1 MDENKNDDQVIS
13 YEEIDDNIILEK
25 IQTNTEESR
34 IKKYKKIRLLGK
46 GGFARCYEVFDEET
60 HKSYAIKIIKKTSLI
75 KSRTKQKL
83 ISEIKIHKSLN
94 HENIVKFEHYFEDE
108 ENVYILLELCY
119 NQTLHELIKRR
130 KKLTEL
136 EAQYYVFYIVKTLK
150 YLHNLKIIHRDLK
163 LANIFLTENMQIKLG
178 DFGLATQ
185 LEFDGERKRSL
196 CGTPNYIAPEILN
209 GKTGHSFE
217 VDIWC
222 IGIIL
227 YILLIGKPPFETNNA
242 LETYKRIKSKN
253 FSFPQGEKISIPA
266 KELIESILVTEPY
279 KRPTLQEI
287 LESDF
292 MTMGTSIPESLP
304 QSTLA
309 CPPPINFIKKYI
321 PNVGP
326 DGIIMNFVSKKK
338 KKKIE
343 LSDFTSQHLGITSSK
358 ALNSNNRA
366 TSDKNKNLI
375 IPNFKY
381 GTMNNMNNIFFNT
394 SDIFVRKWVES
405 NDYGLGYILSNEN
418 VGAYFNDNTK
428 MIYKPN
434 GSNFIYIEK
443 NEKYSSHML
452 FDKFNPDMSKKVNI
466 LQNFK
471 GFLFE
476 ETKDENKFVIFDGGI
491 NERQFIYIKKFV
503 RTKHAILFRLS
514 NLTVQIS
521 FYDNTEIIL
530 SKESQKLTYVN
541 KKREI
546 LCYPLSVALD
556 TNNKE
561 MTKRLK
567 YTKKILMKMLLSK
580 TKKGDNNIHK
590 II

>member
-1 MDENKNDDQVIS
+1 MDEDKNDEEANNF
-13 YEEIDDNIILEK
+13 EEIDDNIIIEK
-25 IQTNTEESR
+25 IQTNTGEPY

-46 GGFARCYEVFDEET
+46 GGFARCYELFDEET
-60 HKSYAIKIIKKTSLI
+60 HKSYAVKIIKKTSLI

-94 HENIVKFEHYFEDE
+94 HENIVKFEHYFEDA
-108 ENVYILLELCY
+108 ENVYVLLELCY
-119 NQTLHELIKRR
+119 NQTLHELVKRR

-136 EAQYYVFYIVKTLK
+136 EAQYYVFYIVKTLQ

-253 FSFPQGEKISIPA
+253 FSFPQGERISIPA

-279 KRPTLQEI
+279 KRPSLQEI

-292 MTMGTSIPESLP
+292 MTMGTSIPQSLP

-309 CPPPINFIKKYI
+309 CPPPINFIKQYL
-321 PNVGP
+321 PNIGP
-326 DGIIMNFVSKKK
+326 DGIVMNFVSKKK

-343 LSDFTSQHLGITSSK
+343 LTDFNSQHLGVGSSK
-358 ALNSNNRA
+358 PLNSNTNKVN
-366 TSDKNKNLI
+366 SEKNLNLI
-375 IPNFKY
+375 VPKFTY
-381 GTMNNMNNIFFNT
+381 GTMNNIFFNT
-394 SDIFVRKWVES
+394 SDIFVKKWVES
-405 NDYGLGYILSNEN
+405 NDYGLGYILSNDN

-434 GSNFIYIEK
+434 GNNFIYIEK

-452 FDKFNPDMSKKVNI
+452 FDKFNNNMSQKVNI
-466 LQNFK
+466 LQKFK
-471 GFLFE
+471 GFLLE
-476 ETKDENKFVIFDGGI
+476 ESKDDNKFVILEGGI
-491 NERQFIYIKKFV
+491 NAMQFIYIKKFV
-503 RTKHAILFRLS
+503 RTKHAVLFRLS

-530 SKESQKLTYVN
+530 SKESKKVTYVN

-546 LCYPLSVALD
+546 ICYPLSVAFD
-556 TNNKE
+556 TNNID
-561 MTKRLK
+561 LFH
-567 YTKKILMKMLLSK
+567 
-580 TKKGDNNIHK
+580 NNF
-590 II
+590 

>member
-1 MDENKNDDQVIS
+1 MDENKNEEQTNIIE
-13 YEEIDDNIILEK
+13 EEIDDNIIIEK
-25 IQTNTEESR
+25 IPTNDGETK

-46 GGFARCYEVFDEET
+46 GGFARCYELFDEET
-60 HKSYAIKIIKKTSLI
+60 HKSYAVKIIKKTSLI

-94 HENIVKFEHYFEDE
+94 HENIVKFEHYFEDA

-136 EAQYYVFYIVKTLK
+136 EAQYYVFYIVKTLQ
-150 YLHNLKIIHRDLK
+150 YLHSLKIIHRDLK

-279 KRPTLQEI
+279 KRPTLKEI

-292 MTMGTSIPESLP
+292 MTMGTSIPQSLP

-309 CPPPINFIKKYI
+309 CPPPINFIKQYI

-326 DGIIMNFVSKKK
+326 YGIIMNYVSKKK

-343 LSDFTSQHLGITSSK
+343 LSDFNSQHLGIASSK
-358 ALNSNNRA
+358 FLNSNNR
-366 TSDKNKNLI
+366 TNSEKINNLI
-375 IPNFKY
+375 NPNFKY
-381 GTMNNMNNIFFNT
+381 GTINNIFFNT

-452 FDKFNPDMSKKVNI
+452 LDKFNPDMSQKVNI
-466 LQNFK
+466 LRNFK

-476 ETKDENKFVIFDGGI
+476 ESKEENKFNIFEGGI
-491 NERQFIYIKKFV
+491 NEMQFVYIKKFV

-521 FYDNTEIIL
+521 FYDNTAIIL

-546 LCYPLSVALD
+546 LCYPLSMALD
-556 TNNKE
+556 TDNKE

-567 YTKKILMKMLLSK
+567 YTKKILMKMLVSK

>member
-1 MDENKNDDQVIS
+1 MDEDKNDEEANNF
-13 YEEIDDNIILEK
+13 EEIDDNIIIEK
-25 IQTNTEESR
+25 IPTNTGEPY

-46 GGFARCYEVFDEET
+46 GGFARCYELFDEET
-60 HKSYAIKIIKKTSLI
+60 HKSYAVKIIKKTSLI

-83 ISEIKIHKSLN
+83 ISEIKIHKSLH
-94 HENIVKFEHYFEDE
+94 HENIVKFEHYFEDA

-119 NQTLHELIKRR
+119 NQTLHELVKRR

-136 EAQYYVFYIVKTLK
+136 EAQYYVFYIVKTLQ

-253 FSFPQGEKISIPA
+253 FSFPQGERISIPA

-279 KRPTLQEI
+279 KRPSLQEI

-292 MTMGTSIPESLP
+292 MTMGTSIPQSLP

-309 CPPPINFIKKYI
+309 CPPPINFIKQYL
-321 PNVGP
+321 PNIGP
-326 DGIIMNFVSKKK
+326 DGIVMNFVSKKK

-343 LSDFTSQHLGITSSK
+343 LTDFNSQHLGVGSSK
-358 ALNSNNRA
+358 PLNSNTNKVN
-366 TSDKNKNLI
+366 SEKNLNLI
-375 IPNFKY
+375 VPKFTY
-381 GTMNNMNNIFFNT
+381 GTMNNIFFNT
-394 SDIFVRKWVES
+394 SDIFVKKWVES
-405 NDYGLGYILSNEN
+405 NDYGLGYILSNDN

-434 GSNFIYIEK
+434 GNNFIYIEK

-452 FDKFNPDMSKKVNI
+452 FDKFNNNMSQKVNI
-466 LQNFK
+466 LQKFK
-471 GFLFE
+471 GFLLE
-476 ETKDENKFVIFDGGI
+476 ESKDDNKFVILEGGI
-491 NERQFIYIKKFV
+491 NAMQFIYIKKFV
-503 RTKHAILFRLS
+503 RTKHAVLFRLS

-530 SKESQKLTYVN
+530 SKESKKVTYVN

-546 LCYPLSVALD
+546 ICYPLSVAFD

-561 MTKRLK
+561 MIKRLK
-567 YTKKILMKMLLSK
+567 YTKKILMKMLLLK
-580 TKKGDNNIHK
+580 AKKDDNNIHK

>member
-1 MDENKNDDQVIS
+1 MDENKNEEQTNKTNII
-13 YEEIDDNIILEK
+13 EEIDDNIIIEN
-25 IQTNTEESR
+25 IPTNNGETK

-60 HKSYAIKIIKKTSLI
+60 HKSYAVKIIKKTSLI

-94 HENIVKFEHYFEDE
+94 HENIVKFEHYFEDA

-136 EAQYYVFYIVKTLK
+136 EAQYYVFYIIKTLQ
-150 YLHNLKIIHRDLK
+150 YLHSLKIIHRDLK
-163 LANIFLTENMQIKLG
+163 LANIFITENMQIKLG

-266 KELIESILVTEPY
+266 KELIQSILVTEPY

-292 MTMGTSIPESLP
+292 MTMGTSIPKTLP

-309 CPPPINFIKKYI
+309 CPPPINFIKQYI
-321 PNVGP
+321 PNVDP
-326 DGIIMNFVSKKK
+326 YGIIMNYVSKKK

-358 ALNSNNRA
+358 ALYSNNRVL
-366 TSDKNKNLI
+366 SEKNNNSI

-381 GTMNNMNNIFFNT
+381 GTINNIFFNT

-443 NEKYSSHML
+443 DEKHSSHML
-452 FDKFNPDMSKKVNI
+452 LDKFNQDMSKKVNI
-466 LQNFK
+466 LRNFK

-476 ETKDENKFVIFDGGI
+476 ESKDENKFNIFEGGI
-491 NERQFIYIKKFV
+491 NEMQFVYIKKFV
-503 RTKHAILFRLS
+503 RTKHAIFFRLS

-530 SKESQKLTYVN
+530 SKESQKMTYVN

-546 LCYPLSVALD
+546 LCYPLSMALD
-556 TNNKE
+556 TDNKE

-567 YTKKILMKMLLSK
+567 YTKKILMKMLLAK
-580 TKKGDNNIHK
+580 TKKVENNIHK

>member
-1 MDENKNDDQVIS
+1 M
-13 YEEIDDNIILEK
+13 
-25 IQTNTEESR
+25 
-34 IKKYKKIRLLGK
+34 
-46 GGFARCYEVFDEET
+46 
-60 HKSYAIKIIKKTSLI
+60 KIIKKTSLI

-94 HENIVKFEHYFEDE
+94 HENIVKFEHYFEDA
-108 ENVYILLELCY
+108 ENVYVLLELCY
-119 NQTLHELIKRR
+119 NQTLHELVKRR

-136 EAQYYVFYIVKTLK
+136 EAQYYVFYIVKTLQ

-253 FSFPQGEKISIPA
+253 FSFPQGERISIPA

-279 KRPTLQEI
+279 KRPSLQEI

-292 MTMGTSIPESLP
+292 MTMGTSIPQSLP

-309 CPPPINFIKKYI
+309 CPPPINFIKQYL
-321 PNVGP
+321 PNIGP
-326 DGIIMNFVSKKK
+326 DGIVMNFVSKKK

-343 LSDFTSQHLGITSSK
+343 LTDFNSQHLGVGSSK
-358 ALNSNNRA
+358 PLNSNTNKVN
-366 TSDKNKNLI
+366 SEKNLNLI
-375 IPNFKY
+375 VPKFTY
-381 GTMNNMNNIFFNT
+381 GTMNNIFFNT
-394 SDIFVRKWVES
+394 SDIFVKKWVES
-405 NDYGLGYILSNEN
+405 NDYGLGYILSNDN

-434 GSNFIYIEK
+434 GNNFIYIEK

-452 FDKFNPDMSKKVNI
+452 FDKFNNNMSQKVNI
-466 LQNFK
+466 LQKFK
-471 GFLFE
+471 GFLLE
-476 ETKDENKFVIFDGGI
+476 ESKDDNKFVILEGGI
-491 NERQFIYIKKFV
+491 NAMQFIYIKKFV
-503 RTKHAILFRLS
+503 RTKHAVLFRLS

-530 SKESQKLTYVN
+530 SKESKKVTYVN

-546 LCYPLSVALD
+546 ICYPLSVAFD

-561 MTKRLK
+561 MIKRLK
-567 YTKKILMKMLLSK
+567 YTKKILMKMLLLK
-580 TKKGDNNIHK
+580 AKKDDNNIHK

>member
-1 MDENKNDDQVIS
+1 MDEDKNDEEANNF
-13 YEEIDDNIILEK
+13 EEIDDNIIIEK
-25 IQTNTEESR
+25 IRTNTGEPY

-46 GGFARCYEVFDEET
+46 GGFARCYELFDEET
-60 HKSYAIKIIKKTSLI
+60 HKSYAVKIIKKTSLI

-94 HENIVKFEHYFEDE
+94 HENIVKFEHYFEDA
-108 ENVYILLELCY
+108 ENVYVLLELCY
-119 NQTLHELIKRR
+119 NQTLHELVKRR

-136 EAQYYVFYIVKTLK
+136 EAQYYVFYIVKTLQ

-253 FSFPQGEKISIPA
+253 FSFPQGERISIPA

-279 KRPTLQEI
+279 KRPSLQEI

-292 MTMGTSIPESLP
+292 MTMGTSIPQSLP

-309 CPPPINFIKKYI
+309 CPPPINFIKQYL
-321 PNVGP
+321 PNIGP
-326 DGIIMNFVSKKK
+326 DGIVMNFVSKKK

-343 LSDFTSQHLGITSSK
+343 LTDFNSQHLGVGSSK
-358 ALNSNNRA
+358 PLNSNTNKVN
-366 TSDKNKNLI
+366 SEKNLNLI
-375 IPNFKY
+375 VPKFTY
-381 GTMNNMNNIFFNT
+381 ETMNNIFFNT
-394 SDIFVRKWVES
+394 SDIFVKKWVES
-405 NDYGLGYILSNEN
+405 NDYGLGYILSNDN

-434 GSNFIYIEK
+434 GNNFIYIEK

-452 FDKFNPDMSKKVNI
+452 FDKFNNNMSQKVNI
-466 LQNFK
+466 LQKFK
-471 GFLFE
+471 GFLLE
-476 ETKDENKFVIFDGGI
+476 ESKDDNKFVILEGGI
-491 NERQFIYIKKFV
+491 NAMQFIYIKKFV
-503 RTKHAILFRLS
+503 RTKHAVLFRLS

-530 SKESQKLTYVN
+530 SKESKKVTYVN

-546 LCYPLSVALD
+546 ICYPLSVAFD

-561 MTKRLK
+561 MIKRLK
-567 YTKKILMKMLLSK
+567 YTKKILMKMLLLK
-580 TKKGDNNIHK
+580 AKKDDNNIHK

>member
-1 MDENKNDDQVIS
+1 MDENKNEEQTNIIE
-13 YEEIDDNIILEK
+13 EEIDDNIIIEK
-25 IQTNTEESR
+25 IPTNDGETK

-46 GGFARCYEVFDEET
+46 GGFARCYELFDEET
-60 HKSYAIKIIKKTSLI
+60 HKSYAVKIIKKTSLI

-94 HENIVKFEHYFEDE
+94 HENIVKFEHYFEDA

-136 EAQYYVFYIVKTLK
+136 EAQYYVFYIVKTLQ
-150 YLHNLKIIHRDLK
+150 YLHSLKIIHRDLK

-253 FSFPQGEKISIPA
+253 FSFPQGERISIPA

-279 KRPTLQEI
+279 KRPSLQEI

-292 MTMGTSIPESLP
+292 MTMGTSIPQSLP

-309 CPPPINFIKKYI
+309 CPPPINFIKQYL
-321 PNVGP
+321 PNIGP
-326 DGIIMNFVSKKK
+326 DGIVMNFVSKKK

-343 LSDFTSQHLGITSSK
+343 LTDFNSQHLGVGSSK
-358 ALNSNNRA
+358 PLNSNTNKVN
-366 TSDKNKNLI
+366 SEKNLNLI
-375 IPNFKY
+375 VPKFTY
-381 GTMNNMNNIFFNT
+381 GTMNNIFFNT
-394 SDIFVRKWVES
+394 SDIFVKKWVES
-405 NDYGLGYILSNEN
+405 NDYGLGYILSNDN

-434 GSNFIYIEK
+434 GNNFIYIEK

-452 FDKFNPDMSKKVNI
+452 FDKFNNNMSQKVNI
-466 LQNFK
+466 LQKFK
-471 GFLFE
+471 GFLLE
-476 ETKDENKFVIFDGGI
+476 ESKDDNKFVILEGGI
-491 NERQFIYIKKFV
+491 NAMQFIYIKKFV
-503 RTKHAILFRLS
+503 RTKHAVLFRLS

-521 FYDNTEIIL
+521 FYDNTEIFL
-530 SKESQKLTYVN
+530 SKESKKVTYVN

-546 LCYPLSVALD
+546 ICYPLSVAFD

-561 MTKRLK
+561 MIKRLK
-567 YTKKILMKMLLSK
+567 YTKKILMKMLLLK
-580 TKKGDNNIHK
+580 AKKDDNNIHK

>member
-1 MDENKNDDQVIS
+1 MDEDKNDEEANNF
-13 YEEIDDNIILEK
+13 EEIDDNIIIEK
-25 IQTNTEESR
+25 IPTNTGEPY

-46 GGFARCYEVFDEET
+46 GGFARCYELFDEET
-60 HKSYAIKIIKKTSLI
+60 HKSYAVKIIKKTSLI

-94 HENIVKFEHYFEDE
+94 HENIVKFEHYFEDA
-108 ENVYILLELCY
+108 ENVYVLLELCY
-119 NQTLHELIKRR
+119 NQTLHELVKRR

-136 EAQYYVFYIVKTLK
+136 EAQYYVFYIVKTLQ

-253 FSFPQGEKISIPA
+253 FSFPQGERISIPA

-279 KRPTLQEI
+279 KRPSLQEI

-292 MTMGTSIPESLP
+292 MTMGTSIPQSLP

-309 CPPPINFIKKYI
+309 CPPPINFIKQYL
-321 PNVGP
+321 PNIGP
-326 DGIIMNFVSKKK
+326 DGIVMNFVSKKK

-343 LSDFTSQHLGITSSK
+343 LTDFNSQHLGVGSSK
-358 ALNSNNRA
+358 PLNSNTNKVN
-366 TSDKNKNLI
+366 SEKNLNLI
-375 IPNFKY
+375 VPKFTY
-381 GTMNNMNNIFFNT
+381 ETMNNIFFNT
-394 SDIFVRKWVES
+394 SDIFVKKWVES
-405 NDYGLGYILSNEN
+405 NDYGLGYILSNDN

-434 GSNFIYIEK
+434 GNNFIYIEK

-452 FDKFNPDMSKKVNI
+452 FDKFNNNMSQKVNI
-466 LQNFK
+466 LQKFK
-471 GFLFE
+471 GFLLE
-476 ETKDENKFVIFDGGI
+476 ESKDDNKFVILEGGI
-491 NERQFIYIKKFV
+491 NAMQFIYIKKFV
-503 RTKHAILFRLS
+503 RTKHAVLFRLS

-530 SKESQKLTYVN
+530 SKESKKVTYVN

-546 LCYPLSVALD
+546 ICYPLSVAFD

-567 YTKKILMKMLLSK
+567 YTKKILMKMLLLK
-580 TKKGDNNIHK
+580 AKKDDNNIHK

>member
-1 MDENKNDDQVIS
+1 MDEDKNDEEANNF
-13 YEEIDDNIILEK
+13 EEIDDNIIIEK
-25 IQTNTEESR
+25 IPTNTGEPY

-46 GGFARCYEVFDEET
+46 GGFARCYELFDEET
-60 HKSYAIKIIKKTSLI
+60 HKSYAVKIIKKTSLI

-83 ISEIKIHKSLN
+83 ISEIKIHKSLH
-94 HENIVKFEHYFEDE
+94 HENIVKFEHYFEDA
-108 ENVYILLELCY
+108 ENVYVLLELCY
-119 NQTLHELIKRR
+119 NQTLHELVKRR

-136 EAQYYVFYIVKTLK
+136 EAQYYVFYIVKTLQ

-253 FSFPQGEKISIPA
+253 FSFPQGERISIPA

-279 KRPTLQEI
+279 KRPSLQEI

-292 MTMGTSIPESLP
+292 MTMGTSIPQSLP

-309 CPPPINFIKKYI
+309 CPPPINFIKQYL
-321 PNVGP
+321 PNIGP
-326 DGIIMNFVSKKK
+326 DGIVMNFVSKKK

-343 LSDFTSQHLGITSSK
+343 LTDFNSQHLGVGSSK
-358 ALNSNNRA
+358 PLNSNTNKVN
-366 TSDKNKNLI
+366 SEKNLNLI
-375 IPNFKY
+375 VPKFTY
-381 GTMNNMNNIFFNT
+381 GTMNNIFFNT
-394 SDIFVRKWVES
+394 SDIFVKKWVES
-405 NDYGLGYILSNEN
+405 NDYGLGYILSNDN

-434 GSNFIYIEK
+434 GNNFIYIEK

-452 FDKFNPDMSKKVNI
+452 FDKFNNNMSQKVNI
-466 LQNFK
+466 LQKFK
-471 GFLFE
+471 GFLLE
-476 ETKDENKFVIFDGGI
+476 ESKDDNKFVILEGGI
-491 NERQFIYIKKFV
+491 NAMQFIYIKKFV
-503 RTKHAILFRLS
+503 RTKHAVLFRLS

-530 SKESQKLTYVN
+530 SKESKKVTYVN

-546 LCYPLSVALD
+546 ICYPLSVAFD

-561 MTKRLK
+561 MIKRLK
-567 YTKKILMKMLLSK
+567 YTKKILMKMLLLK
-580 TKKGDNNIHK
+580 AKKDDNNIHK

>member
-1 MDENKNDDQVIS
+1 MDEDKNDEEANNF
-13 YEEIDDNIILEK
+13 EEIDDNIIIEK
-25 IQTNTEESR
+25 IPTNTGEPY

-46 GGFARCYEVFDEET
+46 GGFARCYELFDEET
-60 HKSYAIKIIKKTSLI
+60 HKSYAVKIIKKTSLI

-94 HENIVKFEHYFEDE
+94 HENIVKFEHYFEDA
-108 ENVYILLELCY
+108 ENVYVLLELCY
-119 NQTLHELIKRR
+119 NQTLHELVKRR

-136 EAQYYVFYIVKTLK
+136 EAQYYVFYIVKTLQ

-196 CGTPNYIAPEILN
+196 CGTPNYIASEILN

-253 FSFPQGEKISIPA
+253 FSFPQGERISIPA

-279 KRPTLQEI
+279 KRPSLQEI

-292 MTMGTSIPESLP
+292 MTMGTSIPQSLP

-309 CPPPINFIKKYI
+309 CPPPINFIKQYL
-321 PNVGP
+321 PNIGP
-326 DGIIMNFVSKKK
+326 DGIVMNFVSKKK

-343 LSDFTSQHLGITSSK
+343 LTDFNSQHLGVGSSK
-358 ALNSNNRA
+358 PLNSNTNKVN
-366 TSDKNKNLI
+366 SEKNLNLI
-375 IPNFKY
+375 VPKFTY
-381 GTMNNMNNIFFNT
+381 GTMNNIFFNT
-394 SDIFVRKWVES
+394 SDIFVKKWVES
-405 NDYGLGYILSNEN
+405 NDYGLGYILSNDN

-434 GSNFIYIEK
+434 GNNFIYIEK

-452 FDKFNPDMSKKVNI
+452 FDKFNNNMSQKVNI
-466 LQNFK
+466 LQKFK
-471 GFLFE
+471 GFLLE
-476 ETKDENKFVIFDGGI
+476 ESKDDNKFVILEGGI
-491 NERQFIYIKKFV
+491 NAMQFIYIKKFV
-503 RTKHAILFRLS
+503 RTKHAVLFRLS

-530 SKESQKLTYVN
+530 SKESKKVTYVN

-546 LCYPLSVALD
+546 ICYPLSVAFD

-561 MTKRLK
+561 MIKRLK
-567 YTKKILMKMLLSK
+567 YTKKILMKMLLLK
-580 TKKGDNNIHK
+580 AKKDDNNIHK

>member
-1 MDENKNDDQVIS
+1 MDEDKNDEEANNF
-13 YEEIDDNIILEK
+13 EEIDDNIIIEK
-25 IQTNTEESR
+25 IPTNTGEPY

-46 GGFARCYEVFDEET
+46 GGFARCYELFDEET
-60 HKSYAIKIIKKTSLI
+60 HKSYAVKIIKKTSLI

-94 HENIVKFEHYFEDE
+94 HENIVKFEHYFEDA
-108 ENVYILLELCY
+108 ENVYVLLELCY
-119 NQTLHELIKRR
+119 NQTLHELVKRR

-136 EAQYYVFYIVKTLK
+136 EAQYYVFYIVKTLQ
-150 YLHNLKIIHRDLK
+150 YLHSLKIIHRDLK

-253 FSFPQGEKISIPA
+253 FSFPQGERISIPA

-279 KRPTLQEI
+279 KRPSLQEI

-292 MTMGTSIPESLP
+292 MTMGTSIPQSLP

-309 CPPPINFIKKYI
+309 CPPPINFIKQYL
-321 PNVGP
+321 PNIGP
-326 DGIIMNFVSKKK
+326 DGIVMNFVSKKK

-343 LSDFTSQHLGITSSK
+343 LTDFNSQHLGVGSSK
-358 ALNSNNRA
+358 PLNSNTNKVN
-366 TSDKNKNLI
+366 SEKNLNLI
-375 IPNFKY
+375 VPKFTY
-381 GTMNNMNNIFFNT
+381 GTMNNIFFNT
-394 SDIFVRKWVES
+394 SDIFVKKWVES
-405 NDYGLGYILSNEN
+405 NDYGLGYILSNDN

-434 GSNFIYIEK
+434 GNNFIYIEK

-452 FDKFNPDMSKKVNI
+452 FDKFNNNMSQKVNI
-466 LQNFK
+466 LQKFK
-471 GFLFE
+471 GFLLE
-476 ETKDENKFVIFDGGI
+476 ESKDDNKFVILEGGI
-491 NERQFIYIKKFV
+491 NAIQFIYIKKFV
-503 RTKHAILFRLS
+503 RTKHAVLFRLS

-530 SKESQKLTYVN
+530 SKESKKVTYVN

-546 LCYPLSVALD
+546 ICYPLSVAFD

-561 MTKRLK
+561 MIKRLK
-567 YTKKILMKMLLSK
+567 YTKKILMKMLLLK
-580 TKKGDNNIHK
+580 AKKDDNNIHK

>member
-1 MDENKNDDQVIS
+1 MDENKNEETTNII
-13 YEEIDDNIILEK
+13 EEIDDNVIIEK
-25 IQTNTEESR
+25 IPTNNKEFH

-46 GGFARCYEVFDEET
+46 GGFARCYELFEEDT
-60 HKSYAIKIIKKTSLI
+60 HKSYAVKIIKKTSLI

-94 HENIVKFEHYFEDE
+94 HENIVKFEHYFEDA

-136 EAQYYVFYIVKTLK
+136 EAQYYVFYIVKTLQ
-150 YLHNLKIIHRDLK
+150 YLHSLKIIHRDLK

-253 FSFPQGEKISIPA
+253 FSFPQGEKISTPA

-292 MTMGTSIPESLP
+292 MTMGVSIPKTLP

-309 CPPPINFIKKYI
+309 CPPPINFIKLYI
-321 PNVGP
+321 PNV
-326 DGIIMNFVSKKK
+326 DSYGIIMNYVSKKK

-343 LSDFTSQHLGITSSK
+343 LSDFTSQHLGIASSK
-358 ALNSNNRA
+358 ALNS
-366 TSDKNKNLI
+366 TSRVHSEKKNNLI

-381 GTMNNMNNIFFNT
+381 GTVNNIFFNT

-452 FDKFNPDMSKKVNI
+452 LDKFNQDMSQKVNI
-466 LQNFK
+466 LRNFK

-476 ETKDENKFVIFDGGI
+476 ESKEENKFNIFEGGI
-491 NERQFIYIKKFV
+491 NEMQFVYIKKFV

-546 LCYPLSVALD
+546 LCYPLSMAFD
-556 TNNKE
+556 TDNKE

-580 TKKGDNNIHK
+580 TKKGENNIHK

>member
-1 MDENKNDDQVIS
+1 MDEDKNDEEANNF
-13 YEEIDDNIILEK
+13 EEIDDNIIIEK
-25 IQTNTEESR
+25 IPTNTGEPY

-46 GGFARCYEVFDEET
+46 GGFARCYELFDEET
-60 HKSYAIKIIKKTSLI
+60 HKSYAVKIIKKTSLI

-94 HENIVKFEHYFEDE
+94 HENIVKFEHYFEDA
-108 ENVYILLELCY
+108 ENVYVLLELCY
-119 NQTLHELIKRR
+119 NQTLHELVKRR

-136 EAQYYVFYIVKTLK
+136 EAQYYVFYIVKALQ

-253 FSFPQGEKISIPA
+253 FSFPQGERISIPA

-279 KRPTLQEI
+279 KRPSLQEI

-292 MTMGTSIPESLP
+292 MTMGTSIPQSLP

-309 CPPPINFIKKYI
+309 CPPPINFIKQYL
-321 PNVGP
+321 PNIGP
-326 DGIIMNFVSKKK
+326 DGIVMNFVSKKK

-343 LSDFTSQHLGITSSK
+343 LTDFNSQHLGVGSSK
-358 ALNSNNRA
+358 PLNSNTNKVN
-366 TSDKNKNLI
+366 SEKNLNLI
-375 IPNFKY
+375 VPKFTY
-381 GTMNNMNNIFFNT
+381 GTMNNIFFNT
-394 SDIFVRKWVES
+394 SDIFVKKWVES
-405 NDYGLGYILSNEN
+405 NDYGLGYILSNDN

-434 GSNFIYIEK
+434 GNNFIYIEK

-452 FDKFNPDMSKKVNI
+452 FDKFNNNMSQKVNI
-466 LQNFK
+466 LQKFK
-471 GFLFE
+471 GFLLE
-476 ETKDENKFVIFDGGI
+476 ESKDDNKFVILEGGI
-491 NERQFIYIKKFV
+491 NAMQFIYIKKFV
-503 RTKHAILFRLS
+503 RTKHAVLFRLS

-530 SKESQKLTYVN
+530 SKESKKVTYVN

-546 LCYPLSVALD
+546 ICYPLSVAFD

-561 MTKRLK
+561 MIKRLK
-567 YTKKILMKMLLSK
+567 YTKKILMKMLLLK
-580 TKKGDNNIHK
+580 AKKDDNNIHK

>member
-1 MDENKNDDQVIS
+1 MDEDKNDEEANNF
-13 YEEIDDNIILEK
+13 EEIDDNIILEK
-25 IQTNTEESR
+25 IPTNTGEPY

-46 GGFARCYEVFDEET
+46 GGFARCYELFDEET
-60 HKSYAIKIIKKTSLI
+60 HKSYAVKIIKKTSLI

-94 HENIVKFEHYFEDE
+94 HENIVKFEHYFEDA
-108 ENVYILLELCY
+108 ENVYVLLELCY
-119 NQTLHELIKRR
+119 NQTLHELVKRR

-136 EAQYYVFYIVKTLK
+136 EAQYYVFYIVKTLQ

-253 FSFPQGEKISIPA
+253 FSFPQGERISIPA

-279 KRPTLQEI
+279 KRPSLQEI

-292 MTMGTSIPESLP
+292 MTMGTSIPQSLP

-309 CPPPINFIKKYI
+309 CPPPINFIKQYL
-321 PNVGP
+321 PNIGP
-326 DGIIMNFVSKKK
+326 DGIVMNFVSKKK

-343 LSDFTSQHLGITSSK
+343 LTDFNSQHLGVGSSK
-358 ALNSNNRA
+358 PLNSNTNKVN
-366 TSDKNKNLI
+366 SEKNLNLI
-375 IPNFKY
+375 VPKFTY
-381 GTMNNMNNIFFNT
+381 GTMNNIFFNT
-394 SDIFVRKWVES
+394 SDIFVKKWVES
-405 NDYGLGYILSNEN
+405 NDYGLGYILSNDN

-434 GSNFIYIEK
+434 GNNFIYIEK

-452 FDKFNPDMSKKVNI
+452 FDKFNNNMSQKVNI
-466 LQNFK
+466 LQKFK
-471 GFLFE
+471 GFLLE
-476 ETKDENKFVIFDGGI
+476 ESKDDNKFVILEGGI
-491 NERQFIYIKKFV
+491 NAMQFIYIKKFV
-503 RTKHAILFRLS
+503 RTKHAVLFRLS

-530 SKESQKLTYVN
+530 SKESKKVTYVN

-546 LCYPLSVALD
+546 ICYPLSVAFD

-561 MTKRLK
+561 MIKRLK
-567 YTKKILMKMLLSK
+567 YTKKILMKMLLLK
-580 TKKGDNNIHK
+580 AKKDDNNIHK

>member
-1 MDENKNDDQVIS
+1 MDEDKNDEEANNF
-13 YEEIDDNIILEK
+13 EEIDDNIIIEK
-25 IQTNTEESR
+25 IPTNTGEPY

-46 GGFARCYEVFDEET
+46 GGFARCYELFDEET
-60 HKSYAIKIIKKTSLI
+60 HKSYAVKIIKKTSLI

-94 HENIVKFEHYFEDE
+94 HENIVKFEHYFEDA
-108 ENVYILLELCY
+108 ENVYVLLELCY
-119 NQTLHELIKRR
+119 NQTLHELVKRR

-136 EAQYYVFYIVKTLK
+136 EAQYYVFYIVKTLQ

-253 FSFPQGEKISIPA
+253 FSFPQGERISIPA

-279 KRPTLQEI
+279 KRPSLQEI

-292 MTMGTSIPESLP
+292 MTMGTSIPKSLP

-309 CPPPINFIKKYI
+309 CPPPINFIKQYL
-321 PNVGP
+321 PNIGP
-326 DGIIMNFVSKKK
+326 DGIVMNFVSKKK

-343 LSDFTSQHLGITSSK
+343 LTDFNSQHLGVGSSK
-358 ALNSNNRA
+358 PLNSNTNKVN
-366 TSDKNKNLI
+366 SEKNLNLI
-375 IPNFKY
+375 VPKFTY
-381 GTMNNMNNIFFNT
+381 GTMNNIFFNT
-394 SDIFVRKWVES
+394 SDIFVKKWVES
-405 NDYGLGYILSNEN
+405 NDYGLGYILSNDN

-434 GSNFIYIEK
+434 GNNFIYIEK

-452 FDKFNPDMSKKVNI
+452 YDKFNNNMSQKVNI
-466 LQNFK
+466 LQKFK
-471 GFLFE
+471 GFLLE
-476 ETKDENKFVIFDGGI
+476 ESKDDNKFVILEGGI
-491 NERQFIYIKKFV
+491 NAMQFIYIKKFV
-503 RTKHAILFRLS
+503 RTKHAVLFRLS

-530 SKESQKLTYVN
+530 SKESKKVTYVN

-546 LCYPLSVALD
+546 ICYPLSVAFD

-561 MTKRLK
+561 MIKRLK
-567 YTKKILMKMLLSK
+567 YTKKILMKMLLLK
-580 TKKGDNNIHK
+580 AKKDDNNIHK

>member
-1 MDENKNDDQVIS
+1 MDEDKNDEETNNF
-13 YEEIDDNIILEK
+13 EEIDDNIIIEK
-25 IQTNTEESR
+25 IPTNTGEPY

-46 GGFARCYEVFDEET
+46 GGFARCYELFDEET
-60 HKSYAIKIIKKTSLI
+60 HKSYAVKIIKKTSLI

-94 HENIVKFEHYFEDE
+94 HENIVKFEHYFEDA
-108 ENVYILLELCY
+108 ENVYVLLELCY
-119 NQTLHELIKRR
+119 NQTLHELVKRR

-136 EAQYYVFYIVKTLK
+136 EAQYYVFYIVKTLQ

-253 FSFPQGEKISIPA
+253 FSFPQGERISIPA

-279 KRPTLQEI
+279 KRPSLQEI

-292 MTMGTSIPESLP
+292 MTMGTSIPQSLP

-309 CPPPINFIKKYI
+309 CPPPINFIKQYL
-321 PNVGP
+321 PNIGP
-326 DGIIMNFVSKKK
+326 DGIVMNFVSKKK

-343 LSDFTSQHLGITSSK
+343 LTDFNSQHLGVGSSK
-358 ALNSNNRA
+358 PLNSNTNKVN
-366 TSDKNKNLI
+366 SEKNLNLI
-375 IPNFKY
+375 VPKFTY
-381 GTMNNMNNIFFNT
+381 GTMNNIFFNT
-394 SDIFVRKWVES
+394 SDIFVKKWVES
-405 NDYGLGYILSNEN
+405 NDYGLGYILSNDN

-434 GSNFIYIEK
+434 GNNFIYIEK

-452 FDKFNPDMSKKVNI
+452 FDKFNNNMSQKVNI
-466 LQNFK
+466 LQKFK
-471 GFLFE
+471 GFLLE
-476 ETKDENKFVIFDGGI
+476 ESKDDNKFVILEGGI
-491 NERQFIYIKKFV
+491 NAMQFIYIKKFV
-503 RTKHAILFRLS
+503 RTKHAVLFRLS

-530 SKESQKLTYVN
+530 SKESKKVTYVN

-546 LCYPLSVALD
+546 ICYPLSVAFD

-561 MTKRLK
+561 MIKRLK
-567 YTKKILMKMLLSK
+567 YTKKILMKMLLLK
-580 TKKGDNNIHK
+580 AKKDDNNIHK

>member
-1 MDENKNDDQVIS
+1 MDEDKNDEEANNF
-13 YEEIDDNIILEK
+13 EEIDDNIIIEK
-25 IQTNTEESR
+25 IPTNTGEPY

-46 GGFARCYEVFDEET
+46 GGFARCYELFDEET
-60 HKSYAIKIIKKTSLI
+60 HKSYAVKIIKKTSLI

-94 HENIVKFEHYFEDE
+94 HENIVKFEHYFEDA
-108 ENVYILLELCY
+108 ENVYVLLELCY
-119 NQTLHELIKRR
+119 NQTLHELVKRR

-136 EAQYYVFYIVKTLK
+136 EAQYYVFYIVKTLQ

-253 FSFPQGEKISIPA
+253 FSFPQGERISIPA

-279 KRPTLQEI
+279 KRPSLQEI

-292 MTMGTSIPESLP
+292 MTMGTSIPQSLP

-309 CPPPINFIKKYI
+309 CPPPINFIKQYL
-321 PNVGP
+321 PNIGP
-326 DGIIMNFVSKKK
+326 DGIVMNFVSKKK

-343 LSDFTSQHLGITSSK
+343 LTDFNSQHLGVGSSK
-358 ALNSNNRA
+358 PLNSNTNKVN
-366 TSDKNKNLI
+366 SEKNLNLI
-375 IPNFKY
+375 VPKFTY
-381 GTMNNMNNIFFNT
+381 ETMNNIFFNT
-394 SDIFVRKWVES
+394 SDIFVKKWVES
-405 NDYGLGYILSNEN
+405 NDYGLGYILSNDN

-434 GSNFIYIEK
+434 GNNFIYIEK

-452 FDKFNPDMSKKVNI
+452 FDKFNNNMSQKVNI
-466 LQNFK
+466 LQKFK
-471 GFLFE
+471 GFLLE
-476 ETKDENKFVIFDGGI
+476 ESKDDNKFVILEGGI
-491 NERQFIYIKKFV
+491 NAMQFIYIKKFV
-503 RTKHAILFRLS
+503 RTKHAVLFRLS

-530 SKESQKLTYVN
+530 SKESKKVTYVN

-546 LCYPLSVALD
+546 ICYPLSVAFD

-561 MTKRLK
+561 MIKRLK
-567 YTKKILMKMLLSK
+567 YTKKILMKMLLLK
-580 TKKGDNNIHK
+580 AKKDDNNIHK

>member
-1 MDENKNDDQVIS
+1 MDEDKNDEEANNF
-13 YEEIDDNIILEK
+13 EEIDDNIIIEK
-25 IQTNTEESR
+25 IPTNTGEPY

-46 GGFARCYEVFDEET
+46 GGFARCYELFDEET
-60 HKSYAIKIIKKTSLI
+60 HKSYAVKIIKKTSLI

-94 HENIVKFEHYFEDE
+94 HENIVKFEHYFEDA
-108 ENVYILLELCY
+108 ENVYVLLELCY
-119 NQTLHELIKRR
+119 NQTLHELVKRR

-136 EAQYYVFYIVKTLK
+136 EAQYYVFYIVKTLQ

-253 FSFPQGEKISIPA
+253 FSFPQGERISIPA

-279 KRPTLQEI
+279 KRPSLQEI

-292 MTMGTSIPESLP
+292 MTMGTSIPQSLP

-309 CPPPINFIKKYI
+309 CPPPINFIKQYL
-321 PNVGP
+321 PNIGP
-326 DGIIMNFVSKKK
+326 DGIVMNFVSKKK

-343 LSDFTSQHLGITSSK
+343 LTDFNSQHLGVGSSK
-358 ALNSNNRA
+358 PLNSNTNKVN
-366 TSDKNKNLI
+366 SEKNLNLI
-375 IPNFKY
+375 VPKFTY
-381 GTMNNMNNIFFNT
+381 GTMNNIFFNT
-394 SDIFVRKWVES
+394 SDIFVKKWVES
-405 NDYGLGYILSNEN
+405 NDYGLGYILSNDN

-434 GSNFIYIEK
+434 GNNFIYIEK

-452 FDKFNPDMSKKVNI
+452 FDKFNNNMSQKVNI
-466 LQNFK
+466 LQKFK
-471 GFLFE
+471 GFLLE
-476 ETKDENKFVIFDGGI
+476 ESKDDNKFVILEGGI
-491 NERQFIYIKKFV
+491 NAMQFIYIKKFV
-503 RTKHAILFRLS
+503 RTKHAVLFRLS

-530 SKESQKLTYVN
+530 SKESKKVTYVN

-546 LCYPLSVALD
+546 ICYPLSVAFD

-561 MTKRLK
+561 MIKRLK
-567 YTKKILMKMLLSK
+567 YTKKILMKMLLLK
-580 TKKGDNNIHK
+580 TKKDDNNIHK

>member
-1 MDENKNDDQVIS
+1 MDEDKNDEEANNF
-13 YEEIDDNIILEK
+13 EEIDDNIIIEK
-25 IQTNTEESR
+25 IPTNTGEPY

-46 GGFARCYEVFDEET
+46 GGFARCYELFDEET
-60 HKSYAIKIIKKTSLI
+60 HKSYAVKIIKKTSLI

-83 ISEIKIHKSLN
+83 ISEIKIHKSLH
-94 HENIVKFEHYFEDE
+94 HENIVKFEHYFEDA

-119 NQTLHELIKRR
+119 NQTLHELVKRR

-136 EAQYYVFYIVKTLK
+136 EAQYYVFYIVKTLQ

-253 FSFPQGEKISIPA
+253 FSFPQGERISIPA

-279 KRPTLQEI
+279 KRPSLQEI

-292 MTMGTSIPESLP
+292 MTMGTSIPQSLP

-309 CPPPINFIKKYI
+309 CPPPINFIKQYL
-321 PNVGP
+321 PNIGP
-326 DGIIMNFVSKKK
+326 DGIVMNFVSKKK

-343 LSDFTSQHLGITSSK
+343 LTDFNSQHLGVGSSK
-358 ALNSNNRA
+358 PLNSNTNKVN
-366 TSDKNKNLI
+366 SEKNLNLI
-375 IPNFKY
+375 VPKFTY
-381 GTMNNMNNIFFNT
+381 GTMNNIFFNT
-394 SDIFVRKWVES
+394 SDIFVKKWVES
-405 NDYGLGYILSNEN
+405 NDYGLGYILSNDN

-434 GSNFIYIEK
+434 GNNFIYIEK

-452 FDKFNPDMSKKVNI
+452 FDKFNNNMSQKVNI
-466 LQNFK
+466 LQKFK
-471 GFLFE
+471 GFLLE
-476 ETKDENKFVIFDGGI
+476 ESKDDNKFVILEGGI
-491 NERQFIYIKKFV
+491 NAMQFIYIKKFV
-503 RTKHAILFRLS
+503 RTKHAVLFRLS

-530 SKESQKLTYVN
+530 SKESKKVTYAN

-546 LCYPLSVALD
+546 ICYPLSVAFD

-561 MTKRLK
+561 MIKRLK
-567 YTKKILMKMLLSK
+567 YTKKILMKMLLLK
-580 TKKGDNNIHK
+580 AKKDDNNIHK